1 MFYRPQPACN
11 LQRRKK
17 KTTPLLVLPAD
28 FENFIKIIFIFRIS
42 LGDCFFVWLEKP
54 LIAQNPNHCTQS
66 QSLFSIMDFFS
77 NSDKILKLRICSHLL
92 KKSLMENFMFCAV
105 NNTGALFA
113 LALKCVELC

>member
-1 MFYRPQPACN
+1 M
-11 LQRRKK
+11 
-17 KTTPLLVLPAD
+17 TTLLVLPAD